1 MRLLKRPL
9 RILAVTGK
17 ELVETLRRPR
27 AVASVIAGPV
37 LILGLFGLGYIGQPA
52 LRTVVLIP
60 PGSGLPTDPSA
71 YASTTTDRLAVVGV
85 TSDLDAAR
93 QTLRHH
99 EADLLVIAPAD
110 AMQRASR
117 GEQAVLTVEY
127 DSVSPYQ
134 AFVAGTAAD
143 ALVSEVNRRIVEAG
157 ARQLVDQATAAG
169 LPAPSGLNPQVVAA
183 PTRADV
189 VDLAPSAPSIVAFY
203 GIMVVALIVQHTAT
217 TVSALSV
224 LRDRRPG
231 TIDLLRIAPLGSA
244 DILIGKYGAILLLG
258 TAIALA
264 VLGVLVGV
272 FGVPFLASPALVVL
286 CLALLVVASTGIG
299 TVIATIADTD
309 RQAVQLALLVLLASV
324 FFSGLAVDV
333 TQFSA
338 PVQAGSELL
347 PVTEAGRLLQDLLL
361 RGQTPD
367 PWRFVTLAA
376 IAVTLFLVSWI
387 VLRRLLHRPG

>member
-9 RILAVTGK
+9 RILAVMGK
-17 ELVETLRRPR
+17 ELIETFRRPR
-27 AVASVIAGPV
+27 AVASIIAGPV
-37 LILGLFGLGYIGQPA
+37 LILGLFGLGFVGQPA
-52 LRTVVLIP
+52 LRTVLLVP

-71 YASTTTDRLAVVGV
+71 YASAATDQVAIVGV

-93 QTLRHH
+93 QTLRRH
-99 EADLLVIAPAD
+99 EADLLVIAPGD
-110 AMQRASR
+110 GIQRSSR

-134 AFVAGTAAD
+134 GFIARTAAD
-143 ALVSEVNRRIVEAG
+143 ALVSAVNRRIVEDG

-169 LPAPSGLNPQVVAA
+169 QPAPSGLNPQVIAA

-189 VDLAPSAPSIVAFY
+189 VDLAPSTPSIVAFY
-203 GIMVVALIVQHTAT
+203 GIMVVALIVQHTAI

-224 LRDRRPG
+224 LRDRRRG

-244 DILIGKYGAILLLG
+244 DILIGKYMAILVLG
-258 TAIALA
+258 TAVALA
-264 VLGVLVGV
+264 VLGVLVVG
-272 FGVPFLASPALVVL
+272 FGVPFLASPAVVVL

-299 TVIATIADTD
+299 TVIATVADSE

-324 FFSGLAVDV
+324 FFSGLAVDLA
-333 TQFSA
+333 QFSA
-338 PVQAGSELL
+338 PVRTGAELL
-347 PVTEAGRLLQDLLL
+347 PVTQAGRLLQDLLL
-361 RGQTPD
+361 RGQTAD
-367 PWRFVTLAA
+367 PWRFAILAA
-376 IAVTLFLVSWI
+376 IAVLLFLASWV

>member
-93 QTLRHH
+93 QALRHH
-99 EADLLVIAPAD
+99 KADLLVIAPAD

-169 LPAPSGLNPQVVAA
+169 LPAPSGLDPQVVAA

-258 TAIALA
+258 TAVALA

-376 IAVTLFLVSWI
+376 IAVILFLVSWI

>member
-9 RILAVTGK
+9 RILAVMGK
-17 ELVETLRRPR
+17 ELIETLRRPR
-27 AVASVIAGPV
+27 AIASVIAGPV
-37 LILGLFGLGYIGQPA
+37 LILGLFGLGFIGQPA

-71 YASTTTDRLAVVGV
+71 YASTTTERVAVVGV

-93 QTLRHH
+93 QVLRRH

-110 AMQRASR
+110 AIQRSSR

-134 AFVAGTAAD
+134 AFIARTAAD
-143 ALVSEVNRRIVEAG
+143 ALVAEVNRRIVEEG
-157 ARQLVDQATAAG
+157 ARRVIDQATAAG

-189 VDLAPSAPSIVAFY
+189 VDLAPSTPSIVAFY

-244 DILIGKYGAILLLG
+244 DILVGKYAAILLLG
-258 TAIALA
+258 TAVSLA

-272 FGVPFLASPALVVL
+272 FGVPFLASPAVIVL

-324 FFSGLAVDV
+324 FFSGLAVDL

-376 IAVTLFLVSWI
+376 IAVTLFLVSWT

>member
-93 QTLRHH
+93 QALRHH